1 MLNTNDIERYVSDL
15 LTVSGFRSDGEEQ
28 HLWLLLHHLYC
39 AVAMYEQMGD
49 DDKVIIA
56 DTQKKLKYFFCTKCN
71 LKERKRTKTE
81 KESIP
86 PYPHANEKENKKE
99 KDEKTN
105 ERAESDFS
113 NSLEERR
120 EAFRQ
125 ECLSFVGQYDA
136 QQVADF
142 FHYWAEENSK
152 KGKMLFE
159 IEKDKKSWN
168 TGFRLARWNNNQF
181 TSATTAA
188 AIRLRKTK
196 KKEAKETAAAEQ
208 QQNIAAI
215 REQADIQREQA
226 QEQSKETQMLTADY
240 ISQNPNGFLAKV
252 ARERAA
258 REKHLNEHELHK

>member
-71 LKERKRTKTE
+71 LKERKRTKNE

-99 KDEKTN
+99 KDEKTLA
-105 ERAESDFS
+105 RAESGKS
-113 NSLEERR
+113 VGLEERKQ
-120 EAFRQ
+120 AFRKQ
-125 ECLSFVGQYDA
+125 CLSYVGQYDS
-136 QQVADF
+136 QLLADF
-142 FHYWAEENSK
+142 YNYWSENTRCT
-152 KGKMLFE
+152 GKMRFE
-159 IEKDKKSWN
+159 AQRFWNIEH
-168 TGFRLARWNNNQF
+168 RLARWMKNQYA
-181 TSATTAA
+181 SETTAA
-188 AIRLRKTK
+188 ALRLRKTK
-196 KKEAKETAAAEQ
+196 KKLQKEQDAAEQ
-208 QQNIAAI
+208 QQAAAAI
-215 REQADIQREQA
+215 REQADAQREQA

-240 ISQNPNGFLAKV
+240 LAQNPNGFLARV

-258 REKHLNEHELHK
+258 REKVSQKAQKAQK